1 MVPPWPGRDEET
13 GFETKKLTK
22 EEKWAAQLKLLDKKS
37 PIQGVQSLL

>member
-22 EEKWAAQLKLLDKKS
+22 EEKMGCSAET
-37 PIQGVQSLL
+37 P